1 MGAFKRGAVFDAD
14 DARACSASIAA
25 SAAAA
30 AAAGGTAAKRPRPS
44 GDAHRATV
52 AQISPPALVGKR
64 VRVEL
69 DPRAPPRARVK
80 DTAPVRRGAP
90 QYAPHPGVLGSFG
103 ITVARAHTL
112 VADMRRVDALPAAAP
127 SASPN
132 VTNASLRTLR
142 GSIDTDVISFYF
154 NLIERASNNS
164 VCCLDAVHTT
174 SMPGGLNRGDG
185 SSDRALSLRLGTR
198 HLDRNV
204 AACAHV
210 PGHYISIFVNHAERN
225 IYLFDPLGRRAA
237 GSGRCRA
244 VAASVNDWLREQR
257 IRLGRAAEPN
267 YNVILNIDDLPSQ
280 GDGISCGA
288 YVCLYAYFRVLLGRW
303 PSTADFGQQN
313 HADMRIAIFD
323 ACMTGRLR
331 RPIAAAGGGAGAAA
345 NVNNFF
351 DAIDAART
359 RTVDGDVTFDID
371 NVDAAEQAAILD
383 SFRAARAA
391 SAITARRVVL

>member
-1 MGAFKRGAVFDAD
+1 M
-14 DARACSASIAA
+14 
-25 SAAAA
+25 
-30 AAAGGTAAKRPRPS
+30 AAKRPRS
-44 GDAHRATV
+44 AGDAHRSAKRATGE
-52 AQISPPALVGKR
+52 QISPPVLVGKR

-69 DPRAPPRARVK
+69 DPRAPSPTRVRVEPS
-80 DTAPVRRGAP
+80 APARRGAP
-90 QYAPHPGVLGSFG
+90 PQYVPHAGVLGTFG
-103 ITVARAHTL
+103 ISVMRARTL

-154 NLIERASNNS
+154 NLIERASNNG

-174 SMPGGLNRGDG
+174 FMTGGLNRGDG

-210 PGHYISIFVNHAERN
+210 PGHYIFVYVNHAERN

-237 GSGRCRA
+237 GSARCRA
-244 VAASVNDWLREQR
+244 VAASVNNWLHEQR
-257 IRLGRAAEPN
+257 NRLGRAAEPN
-267 YNVILNIDDLPSQ
+267 YNVILNTDDLPSQ

-288 YVCLYAYFRVLLGRW
+288 YVCLYAYFRVLLGHW
-303 PSTADFGQQN
+303 PSIADFGQQN

-331 RPIAAAGGGAGAAA
+331 RPFAAVGGGADAAI
-345 NVNNFF
+345 VNEFL
-351 DAIDAART
+351 DADDAART
-359 RTVDGDVTFDID
+359 RTVDGDITFDID
-371 NVDAAEQAAILD
+371 QVDAAEQAAILE
-383 SFRAARAA
+383 SFRAARTA
-391 SAITARRVVL
+391 SVIAARRLVL